1 MCLTRIS
8 RSARE
13 TQRLGEHLGARLRG
27 GEVIFL
33 RGDLGVGKTQF
44 AQGLGRGLEVGP
56 VLVSPTFMLAVQYEG
71 RLPLVHYD
79 LYRVETQAELDEI
92 GFLET
97 DDAKTVAIVEWGDR
111 TDVPPDAICI
121 DLERTEDD
129 ARTIRIS
136 GARHRGLLDTIE
148 SMDADDGCRK
158 GGGS

>member
-1 MCLTRIS
+1 MCVTRIS

-13 TQRLGEHLGARLRG
+13 TQLLGERLGARLRG
-27 GEVIFL
+27 GEVVFL

-44 AQGLGRGLEVGP
+44 AQGLGRGLEIEP
-56 VLVSPTFMLAVQYEG
+56 VLVSPTFTLAVQYEG

-79 LYRVETQAELDEI
+79 LYRVESQAELDEI

-97 DDAKTVAIVEWGDR
+97 DDARTVAVVEWGDR
-111 TDVPPDAICI
+111 TDVPSDAICV

-136 GARHRGLLDTIE
+136 GARHLGLADSIADTN
-148 SMDADDGCRK
+148 ADDGCR
-158 GGGS
+158 GGGRS

>member
-1 MCLTRIS
+1 MCVTRIS

-13 TQRLGEHLGARLRG
+13 TQQLGERLGARLRG

-44 AQGLGRGLEVGP
+44 AQGLGRGLQIEP
-56 VLVSPTFMLAVQYEG
+56 TLVSPTFTLAVHYEG

-79 LYRVETQAELDEI
+79 LYRVESDAALDEI
-92 GFLET
+92 GFLAV
-97 DDAKTVAIVEWGDR
+97 DDVRTVSVVEWGDR
-111 TDVPPDAICI
+111 TDVPPGTICV

-136 GARHRGLLDTIE
+136 GAPDLGLGRRKRGGAG
-148 SMDADDGCRK
+148 DAD
-158 GGGS
+158 GGGGAS